1 MNYIAL
7 KMLIGDRMKY
17 LSLIAGLSFASL
29 LITQQASIF
38 TGYSLRTG
46 SWLRDTDV
54 ADLWVFDEQAE
65 FSDDFKLMLDTS
77 LNRVRGIPGVQWAQP
92 MYKNFV
98 NVILPDG
105 TSTNTRMVGLDATT
119 LLGGPPEMVEGELRD
134 LRRDRAV
141 FINIADASDSLSL
154 KRNPGGARPLRVGD
168 RISVNDHEAIVAGT
182 YKCTKEFFWEPVIYT
197 TFSRATFMG
206 PKVRRSLTYVLVK
219 AQPGSNI
226 AELARRIHEKT
237 GLAAL
242 TRPQFEWQTM
252 LWIIRKTGIL
262 VNFGI
267 TIALGVVIGLLAAG
281 QTFFNFILDN
291 TRHFAALKAMGAS
304 GLTLMRM
311 VLVQVSFVGLIGYG
325 IGLGG
330 ACLTGLAFQRVGLAF
345 MMPWQIPLVGAA
357 AIVLC
362 CSFAGFISMIRVLRL
377 EPAIVFK

>member
-1 MNYIAL
+1 MNFIAL

-92 MYKNFV
+92 LYKNFV

-105 TSTNTRMVGLDATT
+105 TSTNTRMIGLDATT
-119 LLGGPPEMVEGELRD
+119 LLGGPPEMVEGKMSD

-141 FINIADASDSLSL
+141 FINVADANDSLRL
-154 KRNPGGARPLRVGD
+154 KRDSKTSRPLRVGD

-182 YKCTKEFFWEPVIYT
+182 YKSTKEFFWEPVIYT

-206 PKVRRSLTYVLVK
+206 PKVRRSLTYILVK
-219 AQPGSNI
+219 SQPGI
-226 AELARRIHEKT
+226 TVAELAARIHERT

-242 TRPQFEWQTM
+242 TRSQFERQSM
-252 LWIIRKTGIL
+252 LWIIKKTGIL

-267 TIALGVVIGLLAAG
+267 TIGLGVVIGLLAAG

-291 TRHFAALKAMGAS
+291 TRHFATLKAMGTS
-304 GLTLMRM
+304 GHKLIQM
-311 VLVQVSFVGLIGYG
+311 VFVQVTFVGLIGYG

-362 CSFAGFISMIRVLRL
+362 CAFAGSISMVRVLRL